1 MSGETARDSR
11 IPDDPHD
18 VLAMVFARPR
28 QAMTAATAMLADGR
42 GPYESSI
49 ARQAIGILRRE
60 FGDLDAAIRE
70 LRQAVRLAR
79 RSGSADREA
88 DVLATLGIALL
99 QHGRT
104 RPGLSALDT
113 AAALSLGTTRAR
125 VLFRRAGARWI
136 LGRHGE
142 ALDDLEIAAPA
153 LLGAG
158 DTVWAARA
166 LTLRGHVRLARGSV
180 TLAEEDFR
188 VAQRMF
194 ATTSQEH
201 DSVVA
206 VQNRGVVAFRA
217 GDLPLALD
225 LLDEADR
232 GFQALGTPMFD
243 LAADRCAV
251 LLAAGLARD
260 ALAQADGA
268 LRHLARLRGQATMRA
283 ELLLLAARAALLS
296 GDPGTARARAGE
308 ARTLFAGQR
317 RAWWAAHARLILVQ
331 AALAEDTA
339 LAGGV
344 MPSGSVVGRAVSS
357 GPVVGREAGSAV
369 SSESVVGQAVGGAA
383 PARPLAEARRVAERR
398 RLAEARR
405 LAVKL
410 AELGSPEVWQAH
422 LLAGRAALALGRR
435 RAADQ
440 HLAQAARARHRG
452 SATARAGGW
461 LAEALRAEAADR
473 PRRLLH
479 ACRAGLALI
488 EEHRL
493 AFGSPELRALAT
505 AHGAELVTLAQ
516 RHWLRAGRPR
526 RLLDWTERWRA
537 TSLAVPP
544 VRPPDDHWLLAQL
557 AALRETDH
565 LLGRARSEGAS
576 SAATLERD
584 RDRLEARVRA
594 ATLRVRGV
602 DGRAD
607 GRADGCVDGCDDGRE
622 DDRGD
627 GSAPGGG
634 RLLTAVG
641 GGELLAAIGGGRL
654 VELVI
659 VDGVLHALLC
669 GDGRVRRFTVGSA
682 ASAVTEIEF
691 ARSRLRR
698 LAYQSRADPRELARL
713 GARLERA
720 LLGPVA
726 GRLSD
731 GRSSGERSALG
742 RPDGRSS
749 VLGRQD
755 GARSVLGRSDSEWSV
770 LERSDGQSPV
780 LGPSNGGRSVL
791 GRSDGRSPDLGRSGG
806 GSAPAGSRACEP
818 LIVVPPATLHGAPW
832 GLLPALRRRAF
843 SVAPSAAA
851 WLRARSVVPPADGG
865 VVLVRGPGVANADGE
880 VRSIAALY
888 AEAAEP
894 AAGPA
899 PGLAIGPATGPA
911 SGSAAGPATGSAT
924 GPTTGPAT
932 RSVTASSIGSS
943 TGSAGPVTV
952 LADGSATAQGVLG
965 AIDGCHLAHLAAHG
979 TFRAD
984 SPSFSSLLLDD
995 GPLTVYDLERL
1006 RRAPYRLVLSSCDS
1020 GQVAAVGADEV
1031 LGPATALLHLGT
1043 AGIVASVVPV
1053 NDAAAVP
1060 VMVAL
1065 HDGLRRGLGLAEALS
1080 EARGD
1085 DVSFIAIGA
1094 G

>member
-344 MPSGSVVGRAVSS
+344 TPSGPVVGGAVPSGPVVERVVSS

-369 SSESVVGQAVGGAA
+369 SFGSVVGREAGNAMSSESVVGQAVGGAV

-607 GRADGCVDGCDDGRE
+607 GRADGCVDGRDDGRE

-698 LAYQSRADPRELARL
+698 LAYQSRTDPSELARL

-731 GRSSGERSALG
+731 GRS
-742 RPDGRSS
+742 
-749 VLGRQD
+749 
-755 GARSVLGRSDSEWSV
+755 VLGRSD
-770 LERSDGQSPV
+770 DGS
-780 LGPSNGGRSVL
+780 S
-791 GRSDGRSPDLGRSGG
+791 DLGRSGG
-806 GSAPAGSRACEP
+806 GSAPAGSRACET

>member
-1 MSGETARDSR
+1 MSGGTARDSR
-11 IPDDPHD
+11 IPADPHD

-42 GPYESSI
+42 GPYETSI
-49 ARQAIGILRRE
+49 AHQAIGILRRE

-79 RSGSADREA
+79 RSGSPDREA

-113 AAALSLGTTRAR
+113 AAALAGGTTRAR

-180 TLAEEDFR
+180 ALADEDFR

-206 VQNRGVVAFRA
+206 IQNRGVVAFRA
-217 GDLPLALD
+217 GDLPAALD

-260 ALAQADGA
+260 ALEQADGA
-268 LRHLARLRGQATMRA
+268 LGHLARLRGQATMRA
-283 ELLLLAARAALLS
+283 ELLLIAARAALLA

-308 ARTLFAGQR
+308 ARALFAGQR
-317 RAWWAAHARLILVQ
+317 RAWWAAHAQLILIQ
-331 AALAEDTA
+331 TA
-339 LAGGV
+339 LTEATAPIGRTAGGGAV
-344 MPSGSVVGRAVSS
+344 SGSSAGQSDGGMGSGGGVVSARSLG
-357 GPVVGREAGSAV
+357 EAG
-369 SSESVVGQAVGGAA
+369 
-383 PARPLAEARRVAERR
+383 
-398 RLAEARR
+398 RLAAR
-405 LAVKL
+405 LAT
-410 AELGSPEVWQAH
+410 LGSPEVWQAH
-422 LLAGRAALALGRR
+422 LLAGRTALVLGRAR
-435 RAADQ
+435 EADH
-440 HLAQAARARHRG
+440 HLAEAARARHRG
-452 SATARAGGW
+452 PATARAGGW
-461 LAEALRAEAADR
+461 LAEALRAAAAGR
-473 PRRLLH
+473 PRRLLY

-493 AFGSPELRALAT
+493 AFGSSELRALAT

-526 RLLDWTERWRA
+526 HLLAWTERWRA
-537 TSLAVPP
+537 TSLEVPP

-565 LLGRARSEGAS
+565 LLGRARSEGSS

-594 ATLRVRGV
+594 ATLRVRGA
-602 DGRAD
+602 GAR
-607 GRADGCVDGCDDGRE
+607 DDDPG
-622 DDRGD
+622 
-627 GSAPGGG
+627 PGG
-634 RLLTAVG
+634 RR
-641 GGELLAAIGGGRL
+641 LLAAIGGGRL
-654 VELVI
+654 VELVV
-659 VDGVLHALLC
+659 VDGVLYALLC
-669 GDGRVRRFTVGSA
+669 GDGRVRRFTVGPA
-682 ASAVTEIEF
+682 AAAVTEIEF

-698 LAYQSRADPRELARL
+698 LAYQDRTAPQELARL

-726 GRLSD
+726 TRL
-731 GRSSGERSALG
+731 GNER
-742 RPDGRSS
+742 
-749 VLGRQD
+749 Q
-755 GARSVLGRSDSEWSV
+755 
-770 LERSDGQSPV
+770 
-780 LGPSNGGRSVL
+780 
-791 GRSDGRSPDLGRSGG
+791 SGG
-806 GSAPAGSRACEP
+806 P
-818 LIVVPPATLHGAPW
+818 LVVVPPSTLHGAPW

-851 WLRARSVVPPADGG
+851 WLRARTAVPPADGG

-880 VRSIAALY
+880 VRSIAELY
-888 AEAAEP
+888 AEAA
-894 AAGPA
+894 GPA
-899 PGLAIGPATGPA
+899 
-911 SGSAAGPATGSAT
+911 
-924 GPTTGPAT
+924 
-932 RSVTASSIGSS
+932 
-943 TGSAGPVTV
+943 TV
-952 LADGSATAQGVLG
+952 LADGSATAQGVLA
-965 AIDGCHLAHLAAHG
+965 AIDGCRLAHLAAHG

-984 SPSFSSLLLDD
+984 SPLFSSLLLDD

-1031 LGPATALLHLGT
+1031 LGPATALLRLGT

-1053 NDAAAVP
+1053 NDEAAVP

-1065 HDGLRRGLGLAEALS
+1065 HDGLRRGLSLAEALCA
-1080 EARGD
+1080 ARGD

>member
-1 MSGETARDSR
+1 
-11 IPDDPHD
+11 
-18 VLAMVFARPR
+18 MVFARPR

-42 GPYESSI
+42 GPYEASI
-49 ARQAIGILRRE
+49 AHQAIGILRRE

-79 RSGSADREA
+79 RSGSPDREA

-113 AAALSLGTTRAR
+113 AAALSSGTTRAR

-136 LGRHGE
+136 LGRHGA
-142 ALDDLEIAAPA
+142 ALDDLELAAPA

-180 TLAEEDFR
+180 ALADEDFR

-206 VQNRGVVAFRA
+206 IQNRGVVAFRA
-217 GDLPLALD
+217 GDLPVALD

-260 ALAQADGA
+260 ALEQADGA

-283 ELLLLAARAALLS
+283 ELLLIAARAALLA

-317 RAWWAAHARLILVQ
+317 RAWWAAHAQLILVQ
-331 AALAEDTA
+331 AGFAE
-339 LAGGV
+339 
-344 MPSGSVVGRAVSS
+344 AV
-357 GPVVGREAGSAV
+357 ASA
-369 SSESVVGQAVGGAA
+369 GGAA
-383 PARPLAEARRVAERR
+383 PSESLAGQAAVGVGSGGGVVSGRSLAEAG
-398 RLAEARR
+398 RLAAR
-405 LAVKL
+405 LAG
-410 AELGSPEVWQAH
+410 LGSPEVWQAH
-422 LLAGRAALALGRR
+422 LLAGRTALVLGRAR
-435 RAADQ
+435 EADR
-440 HLAQAARARHRG
+440 HLAEAARARHRG
-452 SATARAGGW
+452 PATARAGGW
-461 LAEALRAEAADR
+461 LAEALRAEAAGR
-473 PRRLLH
+473 PRRLLY

-526 RLLDWTERWRA
+526 RLLAWTERWRA
-537 TSLAVPP
+537 TSLDVPP

-565 LLGRARSEGAS
+565 LLGRARSEGSS

-594 ATLRVRGV
+594 ATLRVRGA
-602 DGRAD
+602 GAR
-607 GRADGCVDGCDDGRE
+607 DDDPG
-622 DDRGD
+622 
-627 GSAPGGG
+627 PGG
-634 RLLTAVG
+634 RR
-641 GGELLAAIGGGRL
+641 LLAAIGGGRL
-654 VELVI
+654 VELVV
-659 VDGVLHALLC
+659 VDGMLYALLC
-669 GDGRVRRFTVGSA
+669 GDGRVRRFTVGPVA
-682 ASAVTEIEF
+682 AAVTEIEF

-698 LAYQSRADPRELARL
+698 LAYQDRAAPQELARL
-713 GARLERA
+713 GDRLERA

-726 GRLSD
+726 TRLGNERPDGVAAGCGQAGDGWPGDGRPSDGQPSD
-731 GRSSGERSALG
+731 GRR
-742 RPDGRSS
+742 
-749 VLGRQD
+749 
-755 GARSVLGRSDSEWSV
+755 
-770 LERSDGQSPV
+770 
-780 LGPSNGGRSVL
+780 NG
-791 GRSDGRSPDLGRSGG
+791 
-806 GSAPAGSRACEP
+806 EP
-818 LIVVPPATLHGAPW
+818 LVVVPPSTLHGAPW
-832 GLLPALRRRAF
+832 ALLPALRRRAF
-843 SVAPSAAA
+843 SVAPSAAS
-851 WLRARSVVPPADGG
+851 WLRARTAVPPADGG

-880 VRSIAALY
+880 VRSIAELY
-888 AEAAEP
+888 AEAAGPAAVGGAMRPATVAEAAGLATVGG

-899 PGLAIGPATGPA
+899 
-911 SGSAAGPATGSAT
+911 
-924 GPTTGPAT
+924 
-932 RSVTASSIGSS
+932 
-943 TGSAGPVTV
+943 TV
-952 LADGSATAQGVLG
+952 LADGSATAQGVLA
-965 AIDGCHLAHLAAHG
+965 AIDGCRLAHLAAHG

-984 SPSFSSLLLDD
+984 SPLFSSLLLDD

-1006 RRAPYRLVLSSCDS
+1006 HRAPYRLVLSSCDS

-1031 LGPATALLHLGT
+1031 LGPATALLRLGT

-1065 HDGLRRGLGLAEALS
+1065 HDGLRRGLSLAEALRA
-1080 EARGD
+1080 ARGD

>member
-1 MSGETARDSR
+1 
-11 IPDDPHD
+11 
-18 VLAMVFARPR
+18 MVFARPR
-28 QAMTAATAMLADGR
+28 QAMTAAKAMLADGR
-42 GPYESSI
+42 GPYETSI
-49 ARQAIGILRRE
+49 AHQAIGILRRE

-79 RSGSADREA
+79 RSGSPDREA

-113 AAALSLGTTRAR
+113 AAALSGGTTRAR

-142 ALDDLEIAAPA
+142 ALEDLEIAAPA

-180 TLAEEDFR
+180 ALADEDFR

-217 GDLPLALD
+217 GDLPVALD

-260 ALAQADGA
+260 ALEQADGA
-268 LRHLARLRGQATMRA
+268 LGHLARLRGQATMRA
-283 ELLLLAARAALLS
+283 ELLLIAARAALLA

-308 ARTLFAGQR
+308 ARALFAGQR
-317 RAWWAAHARLILVQ
+317 RAWWAAHAQLILVQ
-331 AALAEDTA
+331 TA
-339 LAGGV
+339 LTEAAAPAGQPAGGV
-344 MPSGSVVGRAVSS
+344 GPGGGVV
-357 GPVVGREAGSAV
+357 SAR
-369 SSESVVGQAVGGAA
+369 S
-383 PARPLAEARRVAERR
+383 LAEAG
-398 RLAEARR
+398 RLAAR
-405 LAVKL
+405 LAG
-410 AELGSPEVWQAH
+410 LGSPEVWQAH
-422 LLAGRAALALGRR
+422 LLAGRTALVLGRGR
-435 RAADQ
+435 EADH
-440 HLAQAARARHRG
+440 HLAEAARARHRG
-452 SATARAGGW
+452 PATARAGGW
-461 LAEALRAEAADR
+461 LAEALRAEAAGR
-473 PRRLLH
+473 PRRLLY

-493 AFGSPELRALAT
+493 AFGSSELRALAT

-526 RLLDWTERWRA
+526 HLLAWTERWRA
-537 TSLAVPP
+537 TSLDVPP

-565 LLGRARSEGAS
+565 LLGRARSEGGS

-594 ATLRVRGV
+594 ATLRVRGA
-602 DGRAD
+602 GAR
-607 GRADGCVDGCDDGRE
+607 DDDPG
-622 DDRGD
+622 
-627 GSAPGGG
+627 PGG
-634 RLLTAVG
+634 RR
-641 GGELLAAIGGGRL
+641 LLAAIGRGRL
-654 VELVI
+654 VELVV
-659 VDGVLHALLC
+659 VDGVLYALLC
-669 GDGRVRRFTVGSA
+669 GDGRVRRFTVGPA
-682 ASAVTEIEF
+682 AAAVMEIEF

-698 LAYQSRADPRELARL
+698 LAYQDRAAPQELARL
-713 GARLERA
+713 GDRLERA

-726 GRLSD
+726 TRL
-731 GRSSGERSALG
+731 GNER
-742 RPDGRSS
+742 P
-749 VLGRQD
+749 
-755 GARSVLGRSDSEWSV
+755 
-770 LERSDGQSPV
+770 
-780 LGPSNGGRSVL
+780 
-791 GRSDGRSPDLGRSGG
+791 SGG
-806 GSAPAGSRACEP
+806 S
-818 LIVVPPATLHGAPW
+818 LVVVPPSTLHGAPW

-851 WLRARSVVPPADGG
+851 WLRARTAVPPADGG

-880 VRSIAALY
+880 VRSIAELY
-888 AEAAEP
+888 AEAAGP
-894 AAGPA
+894 VTGPGSAFGGRSTAGPA
-899 PGLAIGPATGPA
+899 
-911 SGSAAGPATGSAT
+911 
-924 GPTTGPAT
+924 
-932 RSVTASSIGSS
+932 
-943 TGSAGPVTV
+943 TV
-952 LADGSATAQGVLG
+952 LADGSATAQGVLA
-965 AIDGCHLAHLAAHG
+965 AIDGCRLAHLAAHG

-984 SPSFSSLLLDD
+984 SPLFSSLLLDD

-1031 LGPATALLHLGT
+1031 LGPATALLRLGT

-1065 HDGLRRGLGLAEALS
+1065 HDGLRRGLSLAQALCA
-1080 EARGD
+1080 ARGD

>member
-11 IPDDPHD
+11 IPADPHD

-42 GPYESSI
+42 GPYDASI
-49 ARQAIGILRRE
+49 AHQAIGILRRE

-79 RSGSADREA
+79 RSGSPDREA

-104 RPGLSALDT
+104 RAGLSALDR
-113 AAALSLGTTRAR
+113 AAALSSGTTRAR

-142 ALDDLEIAAPA
+142 AFDDLEIAAPA

-180 TLAEEDFR
+180 ALADEDFR

-206 VQNRGVVAFRA
+206 IQNRGVVAFRA
-217 GDLPLALD
+217 GDLPVALD
-225 LLDEADR
+225 LLDEAER

-260 ALAQADGA
+260 ALEQADGA
-268 LRHLARLRGQATMRA
+268 LGHLARLRGQATMRA
-283 ELLLLAARAALLS
+283 ELLLIAARAGLLA

-308 ARTLFAGQR
+308 ARALFAGQR
-317 RAWWAAHARLILVQ
+317 RAWWAAHAQLILVQ
-331 AALAEDTA
+331 AGFAE
-339 LAGGV
+339 
-344 MPSGSVVGRAVSS
+344 AVAST
-357 GPVVGREAGSAV
+357 
-369 SSESVVGQAVGGAA
+369 GGAA
-383 PARPLAEARRVAERR
+383 PSGPWAGRLLGGGSGPSVSGAASVGRAAGGVAASGPLVGQPAGGVGSGDGVVSARALAEAG
-398 RLAEARR
+398 RLAAR
-405 LAVKL
+405 LAG
-410 AELGSPEVWQAH
+410 LGSPEVWQAH
-422 LLAGRAALALGRR
+422 LLAGRTALVLGRGR
-435 RAADQ
+435 EADH
-440 HLAQAARARHRG
+440 HLAEAARARHRG
-452 SATARAGGW
+452 PATARAGGW
-461 LAEALRAEAADR
+461 LAEALRAEAAGR

-493 AFGSPELRALAT
+493 AFGSSELRALAT

-516 RHWLRAGRPR
+516 RHWLRVGRPR
-526 RLLDWTERWRA
+526 RLLAWTERWRA
-537 TSLAVPP
+537 TSLDVPP

-565 LLGRARSEGAS
+565 LLGRARSEGSS

-594 ATLRVRGV
+594 ATLRVRGA
-602 DGRAD
+602 GAR
-607 GRADGCVDGCDDGRE
+607 DDDPG
-622 DDRGD
+622 
-627 GSAPGGG
+627 PGG
-634 RLLTAVG
+634 RR
-641 GGELLAAIGGGRL
+641 LLAAIGGGRL
-654 VELVI
+654 VELVV
-659 VDGVLHALLC
+659 VDGVLYALLC
-669 GDGRVRRFTVGSA
+669 GDGRVRRFTVGPVA
-682 ASAVTEIEF
+682 AAVTEIEF

-698 LAYQSRADPRELARL
+698 LAYQDRAAPQELARL
-713 GARLERA
+713 GDRLQRA

-726 GRLSD
+726 TRLGNERPDGASAGDGRPGDGWPSDRQPSD
-731 GRSSGERSALG
+731 GRPCG
-742 RPDGRSS
+742 
-749 VLGRQD
+749 
-755 GARSVLGRSDSEWSV
+755 
-770 LERSDGQSPV
+770 
-780 LGPSNGGRSVL
+780 
-791 GRSDGRSPDLGRSGG
+791 
-806 GSAPAGSRACEP
+806 EP
-818 LIVVPPATLHGAPW
+818 LVVVPASTLHGAPW
-832 GLLPALRRRAF
+832 ALLPALRRRAF

-851 WLRARSVVPPADGG
+851 WLRARTAVPPADGG

-880 VRSIAALY
+880 VRSIAELY
-888 AEAAEP
+888 REAA
-894 AAGPA
+894 
-899 PGLAIGPATGPA
+899 GLA
-911 SGSAAGPATGSAT
+911 
-924 GPTTGPAT
+924 
-932 RSVTASSIGSS
+932 
-943 TGSAGPVTV
+943 TV
-952 LADGSATAQGVLG
+952 LADGSATAQGVLA
-965 AIDGCHLAHLAAHG
+965 AIDGCRLAHLAAHG

-984 SPSFSSLLLDD
+984 SPLFSSLLLDD

-1031 LGPATALLHLGT
+1031 LGPATALLRLGT

-1065 HDGLRRGLGLAEALS
+1065 HDGLRRGLSLAEALRA
-1080 EARGD
+1080 ARGD

>member
-28 QAMTAATAMLADGR
+28 QAMTAATAMLAHGR

-344 MPSGSVVGRAVSS
+344 MPSGPVVGRAVSS

-383 PARPLAEARRVAERR
+383 PARPLAEARRMAERR

-602 DGRAD
+602 DGR
-607 GRADGCVDGCDDGRE
+607 DDGRE

-698 LAYQSRADPRELARL
+698 LAYQSRTDPSELARL

-731 GRSSGERSALG
+731 GRS
-742 RPDGRSS
+742 
-749 VLGRQD
+749 
-755 GARSVLGRSDSEWSV
+755 VLGRSD
-770 LERSDGQSPV
+770 DGS
-780 LGPSNGGRSVL
+780 S
-791 GRSDGRSPDLGRSGG
+791 DLGRSGG
-806 GSAPAGSRACEP
+806 GSAPAGSRACET

-888 AEAAEP
+888 AEAAGP